1 MLPSDSKYLALKT
14 FRKNGNSVITP
25 VWFVVK
31 GEGVFVVTREKTGK
45 VRRIRTN
52 NQVSIVL
59 SDFFGK
65 PKGEWISCIA
75 KEVDNDLTQEAI
87 KLRDKKYGILSKV
100 IGIFSRSKGKYVVFF
115 VTKNM

>member
-1 MLPSDSKYLALKT
+1 MLPTDSKYLALKT
-14 FRKNGNSVITP
+14 FRKNGISVITP

-31 GEGVFVVTREKTGK
+31 DTGLFVVTREKTGK
-45 VRRIRTN
+45 VKRIKNN
-52 NQVSIVL
+52 NQVAITL
-59 SDFFGK
+59 SNFSGK

-75 KEVDNDLTQEAI
+75 KEVDNKLAQEAI

-115 VTKNM
+115 VNKNE